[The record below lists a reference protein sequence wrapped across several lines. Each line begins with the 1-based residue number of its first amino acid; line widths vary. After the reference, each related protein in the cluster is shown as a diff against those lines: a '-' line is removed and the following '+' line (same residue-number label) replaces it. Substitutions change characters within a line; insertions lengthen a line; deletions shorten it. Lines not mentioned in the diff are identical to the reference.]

1 MLRILKWTLGTLA
14 VLAVAGFVAFKVSA
28 WPGAMVIRFV
38 FQQGGASLVAGME
51 PHVPPGVRASTDIV
65 YAAGEDSVL
74 DIYVPEGTAA
84 DARLPVIF
92 WTHGGGFVAGDKAD
106 VAPYLKILAAKGYVA
121 VGINYTRAPEASYPA
136 PLRQMDLAMA
146 WTLANIAAHGGDP
159 ANIVMAGDSAGAQ
172 LTAQYAAMTT
182 DAAYAQAVGFAPVLP
197 PQTLKAVL
205 LYCGVYDAAAM
216 ATADGLVGL
225 FVDAV
230 LRSYFGSADPANPQL
245 AQFSVAQHVTAAFP
259 PAFITAG
266 NGDAL
271 EPQSR
276 ALASRLE
283 TLGVTLDTLFYEA
296 GHEPELPH
304 EYQFLLDGADGRAAL
319 ERTLAFLAAHAQAA
333 R

>member
-1 MLRILKWTLGTLA
+1 MLRVLKWVLGSLA
-14 VLAVAGFVAFKVSA
+14 VLAVAGFIAFKVSP

-51 PHVPPGVRASTDIV
+51 SHVPLGVRASTDIV
-65 YAAGEDSVL
+65 YAAGDDSVL
-74 DIYVPEGTAA
+74 DIYAPEGTAA
-84 DARLPVIF
+84 GADLPVIF

-106 VAPYLKILAAKGYVA
+106 VAPYLKILAARGYVA
-121 VGINYTRAPEASYPA
+121 VGINYTRAPEARYPA
-136 PLRQMDLAMA
+136 PLRQMDAAMA
-146 WTLANIAAHGGDP
+146 WTLANIASHGGDP

-172 LTAQYAAMTT
+172 LTAQYAAMAT
-182 DAAYAQAVGFAPVLP
+182 DTAYAQAVGFTP
-197 PQTLKAVL
+197 TLSSPALRAVL

-271 EPQSR
+271 EPQTR
-276 ALASRLE
+276 TLAARLQA
-283 TLGVTLDTLFYEA
+283 LGVSLDTLFYEA
-296 GHEPELPH
+296 DHEPELPH
-304 EYQFLLDGADGRAAL
+304 EYQFVLDGADGKAAL
-319 ERTLAFLAAHAQAA
+319 TRTLAFLAANTQTA